1 MMFTETVLFLQH
13 VRFIVVQTSQRLA
26 HIGSVASG
34 CRHSTRGFVM
44 NQTRINTASLLASVS
59 SAALT
64 CFGQQ
69 ANAADLALKAP
80 PVAVAPSPSWTGCYI
95 GAQVGWGWGR
105 QHVSESRSTSSG
117 GPTTTHAAS
126 NSFDSSGGLFGGQLG
141 CNYQFQGNWVAGIQG
156 FLAGSDINGK
166 GNDPL
171 NVILHDE
178 GTLAIKTD
186 WLASVTGRL
195 GFTTDNNM
203 TLWYAKGGVAWDHN
217 QWDLQNANFF
227 AGGQSPLVSETR
239 TGWTVGLGV
248 ETVLWSPRWTGFVEG
263 NYYDFQNGHTWMFS
277 TSSTPGN
284 TFIFT
289 SGKQNIE
296 TVTIG
301 INYKL
306 TGP

>member
-1 MMFTETVLFLQH
+1 MMFTEIVLFLQH
-13 VRFIVVQTSQRLA
+13 LRFFVVQTSQRLA

-34 CRHSTRGFVM
+34 YRHSTRGIVM
-44 NQTRINTASLLASVS
+44 TKTRTGTASLLASVS
-59 SAALT
+59 SAALA

-80 PVAVAPSPSWTGCYI
+80 PVAVAPSPSWTGCYV

-105 QHVSESRSTSSG
+105 QHVQTA
-117 GPTTTHAAS
+117 TANAS
-126 NSFDSSGGLFGGQLG
+126 NGTSFHAGNSLNSSGGLFGGQLG
-141 CNYQFQGNWVAGIQG
+141 CNYQFEGSWVVGVQG

-171 NVILHDE
+171 NVILKDD
-178 GTLAIKTD
+178 GTIGVKTD
-186 WLASVTGRL
+186 WLASITGRL
-195 GFTTDNNM
+195 GITTYNNS
-203 TLWYAKGGVAWDHN
+203 TLWYVKGGVAWDHN
-217 QWDLQNANFF
+217 QWDVSNVDFFPGTNNA
-227 AGGQSPLVSETR
+227 LLSETR

-248 ETVLWSPRWTGFVEG
+248 ETMLWSPRWTGFVEA
-263 NYYDFQNGHTWMFS
+263 NYYDFQNGHTWQFS
-277 TSSTPGN
+277 DPPNITSS
-284 TFIFT
+284 FT

>member
-1 MMFTETVLFLQH
+1 MT
-13 VRFIVVQTSQRLA
+13 I
-26 HIGSVASG
+26 
-34 CRHSTRGFVM
+34 TRA
-44 NQTRINTASLLASVS
+44 NTASLLASVS
-59 SAALT
+59 SAALA
-64 CFGQQ
+64 CCGQQ

-80 PVAVAPSPSWTGCYI
+80 PVAVAPSPSWTGCYV

-105 QHVSESRSTSSG
+105 QHFSEGHSTTSG
-117 GPTTTHAAS
+117 GTTTSIAGS

-141 CNYQFQGNWVAGIQG
+141 CNYQFQGNWVVGLQG
-156 FLAGSDINGK
+156 FIAGSDINGK

-178 GTLAIKTD
+178 GTIGVKTD

-195 GFTTDNNM
+195 GVTTGNNM

-217 QWDLQNANFF
+217 RWDFSDADFPSGPN
-227 AGGQSPLVSETR
+227 PLVSETR
-239 TGWTVGLGV
+239 TGWTVGAGV
-248 ETVLWSPRWTGFVEG
+248 ETVLWSPRWTGFVEA
-263 NYYDFQNGHTWMFS
+263 NYYNFQNGNTWQFS
-277 TSSTPGN
+277 SGPGL
-284 TFIFT
+284 TETFT

-301 INYKL
+301 LNYKL